1 MKIKKI
7 TLKKEKSGP
16 FYTGVKSLFDRK
28 FGSINVLNN
37 EQILGEQSKLVN
49 VRNGKVRE

>member
-7 TLKKEKSGP
+7 SLKKEKTGP

-28 FGSINVLNN
+28 IGSINFLSN
-37 EQILGEQSKLVN
+37 EQILDEQPKLVN
-49 VRNGKVRE
+49 VRNGKVR